1 MTTARGSLARLAG
14 WTLAF
19 VVAGLA
25 GRGTAIDGQG
35 LALVWPAAG
44 VAVLWLASGD
54 RAQRRVDVA
63 VLGLVSFVINV
74 TTGAPADLSLV
85 LVVCN
90 VGQAVAFVELSRRW
104 LPHLR
109 GFGGHEPL
117 RRVGDLITFFAAALV
132 ACALAAAVG
141 VVGLEVT
148 LDSGSLVNFLVWWGR
163 NTTGIL
169 VVGLLGILLRE
180 AIGEDR
186 PSTLVALRRVGA
198 SMVSTSGVRG
208 VEITVLTV
216 LSTSLYAFVFIH
228 PQGHPFAFLLLVFTF
243 WAALRFTP
251 LTVHMHAIG
260 AGTVAIT
267 ATLYDLGP
275 FLVLD
280 DLAFRA
286 LISQV
291 FYIMV
296 VVAGLALALTHSEER
311 SVSARLAVLLE
322 SSKLREEAVTTSR
335 DRAERLFQDAPHGV
349 AVLDTSGVIRQVN
362 PALCDLL
369 GSWASDLV
377 GLELASFGDDHADA
391 TLHQHIL
398 AVVADAA
405 SAREEAIWT
414 FRTLDGSQRVV
425 SLSSTL
431 LRDADGPGRHAVLTN
446 VVDISERHRYQERL
460 TYLADHDPLTGLA
473 NRRKFQH
480 ELQLHLKREDA
491 GGAVLMLDLDHFKDV
506 NDSLGHGVGDQLLVL
521 LARALRGRLREGDV
535 FARLGGDEFAVL
547 LPEADLGVAERAAE
561 DIVALVREHMSQ
573 LDGVQRRVTV
583 SVGGVVIEPDDS
595 TVSLLATADTM
606 LYDAKEAGRNR
617 VAVLDRRVH
626 AQPEGSARM
635 MWAER
640 IDTALARDD
649 FELHLQ
655 PILDV
660 ATGRVT
666 GAEALLRMRYD
677 GEIVMPGQ
685 FLPVAER
692 SETIVQLDRWVVRRA
707 VELLAT
713 LQSTDPGFR
722 LSINLSAK
730 SVHGLSIEDEL
741 RAALELHGADPR
753 GLVLEITETAAL
765 RHIDEARE
773 FIERLRPLGCR
784 FALDDFGAGFG
795 SFYYFK
801 NLHFDVVK
809 IDGQFVDGC
818 AGSPMNRAIISSV
831 AQMATELGKTTVAE
845 FVTDSAT
852 LEVVDTLG
860 VDFAQGY
867 HVGRPIPV
875 DDFIGVMH
883 AREQTPSVVS

>member
-1 MTTARGSLARLAG
+1 MTTARGSLPRLAG

-19 VVAGLA
+19 VVAGLL
-25 GRGTAIDGQG
+25 GRGTTMDGSE

-44 VAVLWLASGD
+44 IAVLWIASGD
-54 RAQRRVDVA
+54 RTQWRTDLPT
-63 VLGLVSFVINV
+63 LGLVTFVINV
-74 TTGAPADLSLV
+74 STGVPLALGVV

-90 VGQAVAFVELSRRW
+90 VGQAAVFVLLCRRW
-104 LPHLR
+104 LPHLC
-109 GFGGHEPL
+109 GFGGRRPL
-117 RRVGDLITFFAAALV
+117 RRVDDLFMFFAAALV
-132 ACALAAAVG
+132 ACALAALVG
-141 VVGLEVT
+141 VVGLAATRGTGNPV
-148 LDSGSLVNFLVWWGR
+148 DFLVWWGR

-169 VVGLLGILLRE
+169 VVGLLGLLLR
-180 AIGEDR
+180 AAVGEDR
-186 PSTLVALRRVGA
+186 PSPAVALRRIGA
-198 SMVSTSGVRG
+198 AMVSTSNVRG
-208 VEITVLTV
+208 AEITVLTV

-251 LTVHMHAIG
+251 LTVLMHAVG

-267 ATLYDLGP
+267 ATLYDMGP
-275 FLVLD
+275 FLQLD

-286 LISQV
+286 LVSQV

-296 VVAGLALALTHSEER
+296 VVAGLALAFTHVQER
-311 SVSARLAVLLE
+311 SVSARLTALLE

-335 DRAERLFQDAPHGV
+335 DRAERLFQDAPQGV
-349 AVLDTSGVIRQVN
+349 AVLATDGVLQQVN

-369 GSWASDLV
+369 GSWESDLV
-377 GLELASFGDDHADA
+377 GLDLAKFADDQADT
-391 TLHQHIL
+391 TLRQHVQT
-398 AVVADAA
+398 VVEGGAA
-405 SAREEAIWT
+405 RAEAIWT
-414 FRTLDGSQRVV
+414 CRTLDGSQRVV

-480 ELQLHLKREDA
+480 ELQLHLKREDV